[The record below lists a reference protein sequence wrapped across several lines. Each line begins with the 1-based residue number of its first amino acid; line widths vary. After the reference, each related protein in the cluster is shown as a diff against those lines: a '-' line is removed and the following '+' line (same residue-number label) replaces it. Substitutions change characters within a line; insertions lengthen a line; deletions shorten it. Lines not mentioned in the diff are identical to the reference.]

1 MPLRNYLLTLSV
13 IKKRCAGRKIE
24 WNKCRN
30 LVEVRS
36 GSREAVFDVMKDGKS
51 TGQTQVFKVCS
62 AMCAVLLVYVYT
74 FSKQVSK

>member
-1 MPLRNYLLTLSV
+1 VPLRNYLLTLSV

-30 LVEVRS
+30 LVEVKSR
-36 GSREAVFDVMKDGKS
+36 SREAVFDVMKDGKS

-62 AMCAVLLVYVYT
+62 AMCSAISLRLYV
-74 FSKQVSK
+74 